1 MIENIRKYTGLLIVF
16 FALVVLALVVGIK
29 DDIFRG
35 GASGQPVLKIAGR
48 TYNDKEFHQFGSGA
62 LELAQF
68 FAQSGDFGL
77 YSFVLGLTSGAASQD
92 EAAERFFINRM
103 ILRQA
108 KDEFGVHP
116 GNGEVEEYL
125 KSMRAFAGP
134 DGQFDE
140 EAYRNFIDRG
150 IGRLGMTEQDL
161 RELAADSLASQKIN
175 AIVGSGLGQNREIT
189 ASRIAMDD
197 QRVSGHIASLS
208 IDPFEA
214 EIQPTDEEI
223 EEYWET
229 IQDAFM
235 TEPRRKFTYVI
246 ATPEM
251 PAEEPDAEETPE
263 ADSDEDK
270 SAAEA
275 EKAGE
280 KASKDAEHAEAR
292 RKKQLELDAKVDDF
306 AFQLEE
312 QEGAGFEELAKEFG
326 FEPVATELFTQSAP
340 PEALDVNLRSSSR
353 GGKAIDELF
362 RIVPTSDPVSKIS
375 QPIAIGE
382 NQWLVA
388 RLDEEEPS
396 RPKTF
401 EEAKDEARDRYI
413 NEKATET
420 MRAAADTA
428 VEKIK
433 EGLAAGQSF
442 ADAAKAAGIENTG
455 EFTKVTSS
463 YRPDPATEPRNLFEA
478 TRYVDPGSLAEI
490 VVEADRAFV
499 IHVASREV
507 EKNPEAATRIDG
519 ELARA
524 ANTYETTAFIG
535 WLAERA
541 EAADVQRLYR
551 R

>member
-1 MIENIRKYTGLLIVF
+1 M
-16 FALVVLALVVGIK
+16 
-29 DDIFRG
+29 
-35 GASGQPVLKIAGR
+35 
-48 TYNDKEFHQFGSGA
+48 
-62 LELAQF
+62 
-68 FAQSGDFGL
+68 
-77 YSFVLGLTSGAASQD
+77 
-92 EAAERFFINRM
+92 
-103 ILRQA
+103 
-108 KDEFGVHP
+108 
-116 GNGEVEEYL
+116 
-125 KSMRAFAGP
+125 
-134 DGQFDE
+134 
-140 EAYRNFIDRG
+140 
-150 IGRLGMTEQDL
+150 
-161 RELAADSLASQKIN
+161 
-175 AIVGSGLGQNREIT
+175 
-189 ASRIAMDD
+189 
-197 QRVSGHIASLS
+197 
-208 IDPFEA
+208 
-214 EIQPTDEEI
+214 
-223 EEYWET
+223 
-229 IQDAFM
+229 
-235 TEPRRKFTYVI
+235 
-246 ATPEM
+246 
-251 PAEEPDAEETPE
+251 
-263 ADSDEDK
+263 
-270 SAAEA
+270 
-275 EKAGE
+275 
-280 KASKDAEHAEAR
+280 
-292 RKKQLELDAKVDDF
+292 DDF

-463 YRPDPATEPRNLFEA
+463 YRPDPATEPRNLFDA